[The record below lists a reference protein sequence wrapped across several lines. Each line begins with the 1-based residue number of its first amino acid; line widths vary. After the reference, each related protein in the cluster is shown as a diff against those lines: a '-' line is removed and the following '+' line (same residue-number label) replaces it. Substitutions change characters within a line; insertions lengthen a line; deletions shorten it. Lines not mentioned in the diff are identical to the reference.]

1 MRDEVDIGPRGYE
14 QSSRNEV
21 TIISRQS
28 IRRGKNNMKGSYPT
42 GILKVP
48 SFLMGYHILT
58 IRVLP
63 AKIIQSVTTFSQRQ
77 MHDVECLATK
87 LTRGLK
93 STHRTQNQNWAA
105 NRTKRESPSSY
116 ISMTQLPCP
125 NNAKIAIEIVNL
137 PIYPVFDVMQ
147 AMGSIKS
154 QFALMIMRKKLSF
167 VTCHGHY

>member
-1 MRDEVDIGPRGYE
+1 
-14 QSSRNEV
+14 
-21 TIISRQS
+21 
-28 IRRGKNNMKGSYPT
+28 
-42 GILKVP
+42 
-48 SFLMGYHILT
+48 MGYHILT

-93 STHRTQNQNWAA
+93 STHRTQNQNNNSIAAWAA